1 MALTRLVTS
10 SISNSAVTSDK
21 IEQQSRPLKITNI
34 VITDNSYIQTSNTSV
49 SVNGG
54 YIVISGQ
61 EFLNGCSVLVENEL
75 ATSVTFVN
83 SSTLRVNVPAKSQGT
98 YNVYVSNPDGRICGK
113 VNGLTYSDSPF
124 WYTESILQTQ
134 EVDVPFNINL
144 QANNAVS
151 YSNTSSMPEGTL
163 ILSNGYFYGTI
174 TGITANTIYNFVLSA
189 TDGLSNVTEK
199 RFILTVTV

>member
-34 VITDNSYIQTSNTSV
+34 VITDGSYIQTSNTSV
-49 SVNGG
+49 SIGGG

-61 EFLNGCSVLVENEL
+61 EFLNGCSVIIENEL

-83 SSTLRVNVPAKSQGT
+83 SSTLRVNVPSKSQGT

-113 VNGLTYSDSPF
+113 VNGITYSNSPF
-124 WYTESILQTQ
+124 WFTESILNAQ
-134 EVDVPFNINL
+134 EVNVSFNINL

-151 YSNTSSMPEGTL
+151 YSNVSSLPTGTSF
-163 ILSNGYFYGTI
+163 LSNGYFYGTV
-174 TGITANTIYNFVLSA
+174 TGITANTTYNFVLSA
-189 TDGLSNVTEK
+189 TDGSSNVTEK
-199 RFILTVTV
+199 RFVLTVTV